1 MPLHLLLGVVTWH
14 NQLRGAI
21 IVLTATLI
29 LPGSV
34 YLLLATNTG
43 AKLGFLLAVA
53 GLSGW
58 LFALNVVWLGYGIG
72 YKGNQPTWVVKEI
85 VTGDL
90 VSHSAFQP
98 VVGKP
103 GDPKTAFPN
112 GWTYLPPGNSI
123 LAPAGPVADKALIP
137 PASGAKASSA
147 FPAPFKTSQDYVQLG
162 GWNKGGHNYLL
173 NLFGYKVYWRIKHHP
188 IFIFHQPHYLVVRVQ
203 PSLPSV
209 TLAGAAATLPAA
221 DVTQP
226 LTSVVMVRDVGSLR
240 LPPILIGFAALIVF
254 SLTCE
259 RLHSRDKEIARRKEE
274 EAAGASGGSR
284 RAAGELQP
292 A

>member
-1 MPLHLLLGVVTWH
+1 MHLHLLLGVVTWH

-90 VSHSAFQP
+90 VSHSAFSP
-98 VVGKP
+98 VVGTP
-103 GDPKTAFPN
+103 GDPKSAFPN

-137 PASGAKASSA
+137 PASGAKASSS
-147 FPAPFKTSQDYVQLG
+147 FPAPFKSSQDYVQLG
-162 GWNKGGHNYLL
+162 GWNKGGHNYLV

-188 IFIFHQPHYLVVRVQ
+188 IFILHQPHYLVVRVQ

-226 LTSVVMVRDVGSLR
+226 MTSVVMVRDVGSLR
-240 LPPILIGFAALIVF
+240 LPPILIGLASLIVF
-254 SLTCE
+254 GLTCE

-274 EAAGASGGSR
+274 EAAGPAGGSR
-284 RAAGELQP
+284 RTAGELQP

>member
-1 MPLHLLLGVVTWH
+1 MPLHFLLASVTWH
-14 NQLRGAI
+14 DQLRGAV
-21 IVLTATLI
+21 IVIVAALI

-43 AKLGFLLAVA
+43 AKLGLLLAVA

-58 LFALNVVWLGYGIG
+58 LLALNIVWLSYGIG
-72 YKGNQPTWVVKEI
+72 YKGGQSTWIVKEI

-90 VSHSAFQP
+90 VSHSAIKA
-98 VVGKP
+98 VVPTP

-123 LAPAGPVADKALIP
+123 LAPAAPVADKALIP
-137 PASGAKASSA
+137 PAAGARPSSS
-147 FPAPFKTSQDYVQLG
+147 FPAPFKTTQDYVQLG
-162 GWNKGGHNYLL
+162 GWSKGGHNYLV
-173 NLFGYKVYWRIKHHP
+173 NLFGYKVYLKIKHHP
-188 IFIFHQPHYLVVRVQ
+188 IFIRHQPHYLVVRVQ
-203 PSLPSV
+203 PSLPSI

-221 DVTQP
+221 DATQP
-226 LTSVVMVRDVGSLR
+226 TTSVVMLRDVGSLR
-240 LPPILIGFAALIVF
+240 LPPILLGFASFIVF
-254 SLTCE
+254 ALSCE

-274 EAAGASGGSR
+274 EATGGPPR
-284 RAAGELQP
+284 GRTAGELQP